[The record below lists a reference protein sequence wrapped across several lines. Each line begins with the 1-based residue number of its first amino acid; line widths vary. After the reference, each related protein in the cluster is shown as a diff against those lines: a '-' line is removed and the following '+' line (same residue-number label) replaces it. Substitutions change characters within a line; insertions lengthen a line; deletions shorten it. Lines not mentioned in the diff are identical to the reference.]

1 MDQNTKDIAMKMLEN
16 FNALSED
23 LKEVPLSPLPTDEII
38 PHDGL
43 EVCLSGDDWIPAG
56 AALWRSWTGR
66 RRVWSLEYHGPVF
79 NIDRPDGEPFKG
91 KRVCGCVVCQEHVE
105 SKSRHN

>member
-1 MDQNTKDIAMKMLEN
+1 MDQNTKDIALKMLEN
-16 FNALSED
+16 FNALSGD

-56 AALWRSWTGR
+56 AVLWRSWTGR

-91 KRVCGCVVCQEHVE
+91 KRVCGCTVCQEHVE